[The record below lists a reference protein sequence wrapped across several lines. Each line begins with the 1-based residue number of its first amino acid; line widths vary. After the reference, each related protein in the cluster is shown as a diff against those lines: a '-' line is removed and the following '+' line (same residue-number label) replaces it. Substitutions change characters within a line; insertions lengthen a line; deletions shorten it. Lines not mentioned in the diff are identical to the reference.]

1 VKNVTNEE
9 LSAARLAPACIVD
22 RYLYADVALLV
33 APGKTGKTTL
43 LLYEAVHIVLGLP
56 LYGLDVKGPGN
67 VLIITAEDPRER
79 LVARLREVMNS
90 LSLDDEQRWKVTERI
105 QIWDVSGSLCRLAEM
120 DEDNNVVLTGLADHI
135 IERCKGDP
143 PVMVAFDPAINFGA
157 GERLVNDN
165 EQALILAARRIVR
178 SLGCCVRIVHHTGK
192 ANAREQTTDQYSAR
206 GGSALPD
213 GARMTVVVQSYNPE
227 KSKQELPPGFAIRK
241 PEEEQVLFM
250 SRTISYAPAN
260 LPMIWLKR
268 IGYAFEYMVE
278 NRVSAEER
286 QRAYADQIENFL
298 TAQLKLTPR
307 GITVG
312 AHWKLKS

>member
-1 VKNVTNEE
+1 
-9 LSAARLAPACIVD
+9 
-22 RYLYADVALLV
+22 
-33 APGKTGKTTL
+33 
-43 LLYEAVHIVLGLP
+43 
-56 LYGLDVKGPGN
+56 
-67 VLIITAEDPRER
+67 
-79 LVARLREVMNS
+79 
-90 LSLDDEQRWKVTERI
+90 
-105 QIWDVSGSLCRLAEM
+105 M

-165 EQALILAARRIVR
+165 EQVLILAARRIVR

-213 GARMTVVVQSYNPE
+213 GARMIVVVQSYNPE
-227 KSKQELPPGFAIRK
+227 KSKQELPPGFTIRK

-278 NRVSAEER
+278 NRVSAEEK

-298 TAQLKLTPR
+298 TAQLKLTPPR
-307 GITVG
+307 YHSRSSLETEELMTRNHLRKALSLLEVTGRVTDQ
-312 AHWKLKS
+312 KLPESMRSKRRQTYIHPTAVPVCTGGKNGEIRRD